1 MTRPL
6 QPPKRKDPTKRTRL
20 PLLPSAA
27 RSRTQQM
34 LTVAACQGRFALPCC
49 LECGTVH
56 YPARDACPQCLSARI
71 QLKYVPGTGRLAA
84 ATTIRTSTDAYFRER
99 MPWRIGT
106 VVLDVGPSVIAHLH
120 GDAVEGGVVKLEWK
134 LDKSGQAVAIALP
147 VGETPNMT
155 DDPQLR
161 ELTLDP
167 KFRRVLVTDARS
179 PVGLAM
185 VHALAKQKASIIFAG
200 VADLWK
206 PHPAQAE
213 LAAVP
218 GIEIV
223 PLDVSDTDMV
233 LDLAGSIGGKVDILI
248 NTAEH
253 IRPGGLL
260 DRRGVSVA
268 RDELEYGYLGLL
280 RLAQAF
286 GPTMRFRGADGTN
299 SACAWVNILSVYG
312 QVNWPAYGAHSATQ
326 AAMLSASQ
334 SLRAELRPGGVRVL
348 NVFTGPLETE
358 WFQTV
363 PPPKVAPA
371 QVANAVIDGLR
382 RGLEDVYV
390 GDIAEDVRARL
401 AANPKV
407 VERELGN

>member
-1 MTRPL
+1 
-6 QPPKRKDPTKRTRL
+6 
-20 PLLPSAA
+20 
-27 RSRTQQM
+27 M
-34 LTVAACQGRFALPCC
+34 LTQAACLGRFALPGC
-49 LECGTVH
+49 LQCGAVH
-56 YPARDACPQCLSARI
+56 YPARDACPTCLSSRI
-71 QLKYVPGTGRLAA
+71 QLRDVPNSGRVAA

-99 MPWRIGT
+99 LPWRIGT

-120 GDAVEGGVVKLEWK
+120 GDVVEGATVVLEWK
-134 LDKSGQAVAIALP
+134 LDKSGQAVAMAMP
-147 VGETPNMT
+147 AGETPNMT
-155 DDPQLR
+155 DDPQWR

-167 KFRRVLVTDARS
+167 KFRRVLVTDART
-179 PVGLAM
+179 PVGQSL
-185 VHALAKQKASIIFAG
+185 VHALARHGASIIFAG
-200 VADLWK
+200 LADPWK
-206 PHPAQAE
+206 PHPAHAE

-218 GIEIV
+218 GLEIV
-223 PLDVSDTDMV
+223 PLDVTDTDMV
-233 LDLAGSIGGKVDILI
+233 TDLAGSIGGKVDILI

-260 DRRGVSVA
+260 DRKGVSVA
-268 RDELEYGYLGLL
+268 RDELESGYLGLL

-286 GPTMRFRGADGTN
+286 GPTMRFRGADGAN

-326 AAMLSASQ
+326 AAMLSAAQ

-363 PPPKVAPA
+363 PPPKVAPS
-371 QVANAVIDGLR
+371 QVASAVIDGLR

-401 AANPKV
+401 AANPKAI
-407 VERELGN
+407 ERELGS